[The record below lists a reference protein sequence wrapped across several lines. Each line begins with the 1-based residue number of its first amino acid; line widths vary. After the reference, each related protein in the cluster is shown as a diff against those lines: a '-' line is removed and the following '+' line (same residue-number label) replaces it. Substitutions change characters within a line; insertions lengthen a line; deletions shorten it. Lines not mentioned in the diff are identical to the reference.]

1 MPITFRSKWC
11 FIKTTFHIWIELY
24 TDAVWLAAVD
34 RHPHLLHVQTDQL
47 RAFSRSRPGAILII
61 SVCSANPFISYVWR
75 WSAQGLHWR
84 QNKTRLLVCFRQF
97 SSIKDNVLIM
107 QFEASKVARRILVI
121 VLGLRGFM
129 SLDQPVSD
137 GVLSKRLVRCC
148 TRLLC
153 FLFYSTF
160 LTSWC
165 TIYCWDLVL
174 LRLSG
179 SQLHVFIT
187 DYIHRCLAV
196 VFGGN
201 NWPTSN
207 MKHVGYILPGLTH
220 LTQVTTSH

>member
-1 MPITFRSKWC
+1 MERTVHGCSL
-11 FIKTTFHIWIELY
+11 TSGY
-24 TDAVWLAAVD
+24 

-148 TRLLC
+148 TRILC
-153 FLFYSTF
+153 FLYYLLF
-160 LTSWC
+160 LTSRS
-165 TIYCWDLVL
+165 TLNVQYLL
-174 LRLSG
+174 LRSG
-179 SQLHVFIT
+179 AFTFNRISTARFYYWLN
-187 DYIHRCLAV
+187 IHRCLAV
-196 VFGGN
+196 VFGDN

-207 MKHVGYILPGLTH
+207 MKHVGYILPGLTR